1 MGMTDEELH
10 AAQPRKD
17 FVFNMYD
24 ENTTTE
30 YRNVSV
36 PNWIARDG
44 RWGDVYNALMDARNG
59 KGASATEKMV
69 KLLEWAR
76 EVGRT
81 EAETGREPEGRLIPA
96 TPPGGCVK

>member
-24 ENTTTE
+24 ENTTVE

-44 RWGDVYNALMDARNG
+44 GWGDVYNALMDARNG
-59 KGASATEKMV
+59 KCASATEKIV
-69 KLLEWAR
+69 KVLEWAR

-81 EAETGREPEGRLIPA
+81 EAETGREPEGKITA
-96 TPPGGCVK
+96 SPPGGCVK